1 MSTLLASYWAQI
13 PTFCAFAL
21 CLSRPAVAQTTE
33 EDTDPPTVTVAAGQ
47 GITVT
52 AADDS
57 ASMTVKGR
65 VQIRDTVAIAPD
77 NEVTNEL
84 NVRTYRLHMLGHV
97 LNPDV
102 RYGVQLAFGP
112 NEFEA
117 TSPSPIF
124 DAFIDLRHQRDASV
138 KIGQYFVP
146 FDRARTI
153 KESMLQ
159 FVDRQQMVTELN
171 LDRDV
176 GITVYSQ
183 DLFGLDGMLN
193 YALGVFGG
201 QGRNRALPE
210 EMGFLYTA
218 RIGVK
223 PFGAFDDDSE
233 GDLKRLDNPRLA
245 LGVVAGYNQNTNR
258 VRSTTGATYLLGTF
272 DYRHAAADAVF
283 KFRGLS
289 VIAEALYRT
298 SPRDSRTGLVD
309 GEPVTEWTRSGWGY
323 MGQAGFMLTD
333 HIEIVGRYDQL
344 FYIGDTDPA
353 LIDLVN
359 TQGRETG
366 LGFNVYLNGHSLKIQ
381 ADHAMRFADDIA
393 LAQHFARLQ
402 LDVSF

>member
-1 MSTLLASYWAQI
+1 MSHHWAQI
-13 PTFCAFAL
+13 PTFCALLSLIPAL
-21 CLSRPAVAQTTE
+21 AGAQTTDE
-33 EDTDPPTVTVAAGQ
+33 GDDAPTVSIASGQ

-65 VQIRDTVAIAPD
+65 VQMRETVTIGHD

-84 NVRTYRLHMLGHV
+84 GVRTYRLHMLGHV

-102 RYGVQLAFGP
+102 RYAVQLAFGP
-112 NEFEA
+112 NEFEQS
-117 TSPSPIF
+117 SPSPIF
-124 DAFIDLRHQRDASV
+124 DAFVDLRHEKNASV

-146 FDRARTI
+146 FDRARTNR
-153 KESMLQ
+153 ESMLQ
-159 FVDRQQMVTELN
+159 LVDRQQMVTELN
-171 LDRDV
+171 LDRDMGV
-176 GITVYSQ
+176 TLYSQ
-183 DLFGLDGMLN
+183 DLFDLDGLLY

-201 QGRNRALPE
+201 NGRNRSVPE

-218 RIGVK
+218 RVGVR

-233 GDLKRLDNPRLA
+233 GDLKRLDNPRLSVGIA
-245 LGVVAGYNQNTNR
+245 GGYNQNTNR
-258 VRSTTGATYLLGTF
+258 ARSTTGPTFEFGTF

-289 VIAEALYRT
+289 IMAEALYRT
-298 SPRDSRTGLVD
+298 SPRDSRSALVD
-309 GEPVTEWTRSGWGY
+309 GELVTEWTRNGWGY
-323 MGQAGFMLTD
+323 LGQVGFMLTD
-333 HIEIVGRYDQL
+333 HLEIAGRYDQL
-344 FYIGDTDPA
+344 FYIGDTDPT
-353 LIDLVN
+353 LIDLVE

-366 LGFNVYLNGHSLKIQ
+366 LGVNLYLNGHAFKIQ
-381 ADHAMRFADDIA
+381 ADHSMRFADDIA